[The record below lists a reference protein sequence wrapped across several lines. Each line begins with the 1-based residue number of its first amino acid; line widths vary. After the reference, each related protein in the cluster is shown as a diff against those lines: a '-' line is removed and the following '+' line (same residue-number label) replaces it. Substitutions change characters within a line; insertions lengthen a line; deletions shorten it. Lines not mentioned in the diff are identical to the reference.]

1 MTPPKPRAD
10 AMALTLPLDDEELSD
25 TEIQRLLKEAEIRLR
40 ATSGSTELTDAAD
53 TKEKR
58 KPLPKLHSGLQTKA
72 YIQEK
77 NGIAL
82 ADPARL
88 VAADQRKLA
97 DTLWSVEDLSKSKKT
112 VCASE
117 LVLFDLHEE
126 IYPNILLDAD
136 QQSVLDCPAFLRAIS
151 FIVTLTTIVF
161 PSYSTNF
168 YILEANVGMTERP
181 AICWTRLVRPTKDH
195 P

>member
-1 MTPPKPRAD
+1 MTPLNPRAD

-40 ATSGSTELTDAAD
+40 ATSGSTELTDAVD

-58 KPLPKLHSGLQTKA
+58 KLLPKLHSELQTKP

-82 ADPARL
+82 ADPAHL

-97 DTLWSVEDLSKSKKT
+97 DTPWSVEDLSKSKKA
-112 VCASE
+112 VCTSG
-117 LVLFDLHEE
+117 LG
-126 IYPNILLDAD
+126 
-136 QQSVLDCPAFLRAIS
+136 
-151 FIVTLTTIVF
+151 TI
-161 PSYSTNF
+161 
-168 YILEANVGMTERP
+168 
-181 AICWTRLVRPTKDH
+181 
-195 P
+195 

>member
-1 MTPPKPRAD
+1 MTPPNPRAD

-40 ATSGSTELTDAAD
+40 ATSGSTELTNAVD

-58 KPLPKLHSGLQTKA
+58 KPLPKLHSELQTKA

-82 ADPARL
+82 ADPAQL

-112 VCASE
+112 VCASW
-117 LVLFDLHEE
+117 VLFNLYEE

-136 QQSVLDCPAFLRAIS
+136 QQSVLDCPASLRAIS
-151 FIVTLTTIVF
+151 FIVTLTTIF
-161 PSYSTNF
+161 FKPFHESLYS
-168 YILEANVGMTERP
+168 GS
-181 AICWTRLVRPTKDH
+181 
-195 P
+195 